1 MEKVLVAVDG
11 TRGSKDALSLFD
23 NLVRLPEEV
32 VLLHVERLE
41 GNSLMID
48 MLGEA
53 ELSTLREELK
63 GSEHKKELDRK
74 ATGILERCRKRLEG
88 KGSVNVRTVIRDGVP
103 AGEILRVAKEE
114 NVELIIIGCG
124 ESKAL
129 NRFISGS
136 VARDVEKRAKVPVLV
151 ARKPAAWKG
160 TTIWKDTFYAVSLAA
175 AVALFVFVV
184 GIALEKM
191 FLPYQ

>member
-11 TRGSKDALSLFD
+11 TRGSKDVLSLFD
-23 NLVRLPEEV
+23 NLVRLPGEV
-32 VLLHVERLE
+32 ILMHVERLE
-41 GNSLMID
+41 GNSSMID

-74 ATGILERCRKRLEG
+74 AEAILGQCRKRLEG
-88 KGSVNVRTVIRDGVP
+88 NGSAVVRTMIKDGVP
-103 AGEILRVAKEE
+103 AEEILRVAKEE
-114 NVELIIIGCG
+114 SVELIIIGCG
-124 ESKAL
+124 ENKAL

-151 ARKPAAWKG
+151 AKRPASWKG

-184 GIALEKM
+184 GIVLEKM